1 MSKTATVETHAF
13 QAETR
18 QVLQLMIHSL
28 YSNKEIFL
36 RELISNASDAL
47 DRVRF
52 AAIQDDAV
60 YAGDSEL
67 HIDIEIDEEAGTLTV
82 RDNGIGMDRDHV
94 MENIGTIAKSGTKAF
109 LDRLSGDQKV
119 DAQLIGQFGVG
130 FYSAF
135 IVADKITLLSRRAGD
150 AIEDGVRWESDGG
163 GEYSIEAVERE
174 NRGTEVILHLKE
186 EEKEF
191 LSKWSIRSLI
201 SRYSDHIGFPIRM
214 VKEDEDGE
222 EKGSGWEEIN
232 QASALWSLPKS
243 EISDE
248 EYQSFYK
255 YLTHDLDD
263 ALCWAH
269 NKVEGNQ
276 SYTTLLYVPGTA
288 PMDMMLQ
295 RDERTGLRLYVNR
308 VFIMDAAQSLLPHY
322 LRFIRGVVDSS
333 DLPLNVSR
341 ELLQENELVG
351 KIRSAVVRRS
361 LDLIGKMAKDDTE
374 QYAKFWQQFGA
385 VIKEGVAEDF
395 TNRERIAPLL
405 RFASTLDGK
414 EEASVDLAGYKE
426 RMPEGQDAIYYI
438 TAENHQAASHSPHL
452 EVFSKKGI
460 EVLLMSDRVDE
471 WMMAYFNEFDGTPF
485 KSVAKGDIEL
495 GAVKSSDDAEKE
507 EGDKTEEAADALDS
521 TLLEKIRESLGEQVS
536 EVRSSQR
543 LTESASCL
551 VLGEQEMALHL
562 QRLLEQAGQPVPDSR
577 PVLELNA
584 SHPLVEMLQSEEDD
598 ERFNDLAQV
607 LFEQALLS
615 EGGSLTDPAGYVS
628 RVNALLLRQTVTS

>member
-214 VKEDEDGE
+214 VKEDEEGE

-243 EISDE
+243 EIGDE

-452 EVFSKKGI
+452 EVFRKKGI

-507 EGDKTEEAADALDS
+507 EGDKTEDAADALDS
-521 TLLEKIRESLGEQVS
+521 TLLEKIHESLGEQVS

>member
-214 VKEDEDGE
+214 VKEDEEGE

-243 EISDE
+243 EIGDE

-452 EVFSKKGI
+452 EVFRKKGI

-507 EGDKTEEAADALDS
+507 EGDKTEDTADALDS
-521 TLLEKIRESLGEQVS
+521 TLLEKIHESLGEQVS

>member
-60 YAGDSEL
+60 YAGDSDL

-214 VKEDEDGE
+214 VKEDEEGE

-243 EISDE
+243 EIGDE

-276 SYTTLLYVPGTA
+276 RYTTLLYVPGTA

-452 EVFSKKGI
+452 EVFRKKGI

-507 EGDKTEEAADALDS
+507 EGDKTEDTADALDS
-521 TLLEKIRESLGEQVS
+521 TLLEKIHESLGEQVS

-543 LTESASCL
+543 LTDSASCL

-584 SHPLVEMLQSEEDD
+584 SHPLVEMLQSEEED